1 MDPQKVN
8 GLDYFLPTKID
19 DVLWLVNDAV
29 AKSEIICVRGAA
41 HSFPLINTLEKGS
54 TGRRPYKYV
63 MLSNLYGIK
72 FLENDLV
79 KVDAGCHLGPDPWDP
94 LGVSNKENS
103 LLFQLNNKGLA
114 LPDLG
119 GITHQTIGG
128 FLSTASSG
136 GSTKF
141 SFEDALM
148 SVDIVTCEGGVATL
162 KTFSRPADGNEDDPF
177 YGAAIATMGLF
188 GVIVSATF
196 KCVPKFYIT
205 GDEATTYEADCEI
218 NLFGNDITGKDAK
231 PSLETFFKTTDYTR
245 LMWWPQEGVHK
256 MVVWKASQATELQA
270 NAWAKNAYEKRGE
283 EPKLLKRYEEVP
295 YVFNSPALATMGADF
310 LFTAI
315 GRWPDWLQELLGD
328 TLEYNVIKTAVDL
341 MFYPLLLPK
350 ILDIFVTVD
359 KPDNKNKGPQLFA
372 DEWWTGLPM
381 DNQMSDK
388 LMPVWF
394 TEMWIDISQ
403 SQQVMKDLLDFYNK
417 STDNTGAFS
426 FEIYPAKS
434 NNFWLSPSY
443 KLDVIR
449 IDVFWFGNNT
459 GDPVKFYQK
468 FWTLLQKYNFRP
480 HWGKY
485 LPDSKGDQGVKYLQA
500 NYPKWKNWRD
510 LRTQLDPQQVF
521 VNDYWRDHL
530 DIDTP

>member
-94 LGVSNKENS
+94 VGVSNKENS

-283 EPKLLKRYEEVP
+283 EPKLLKPYEEVP

-315 GRWPDWLQELLGD
+315 GRWPD
-328 TLEYNVIKTAVDL
+328 
-341 MFYPLLLPK
+341 
-350 ILDIFVTVD
+350 
-359 KPDNKNKGPQLFA
+359 
-372 DEWWTGLPM
+372 
-381 DNQMSDK
+381 
-388 LMPVWF
+388 
-394 TEMWIDISQ
+394 
-403 SQQVMKDLLDFYNK
+403 
-417 STDNTGAFS
+417 
-426 FEIYPAKS
+426 
-434 NNFWLSPSY
+434 
-443 KLDVIR
+443 
-449 IDVFWFGNNT
+449 
-459 GDPVKFYQK
+459 
-468 FWTLLQKYNFRP
+468 
-480 HWGKY
+480 
-485 LPDSKGDQGVKYLQA
+485 
-500 NYPKWKNWRD
+500 
-510 LRTQLDPQQVF
+510 
-521 VNDYWRDHL
+521 
-530 DIDTP
+530 